1 MRNLFR
7 KAMVIA
13 AAALLPVLFN
23 PALAHHSAV
32 TWDLTQ
38 RVSITG
44 TVKVVLFRN
53 PHGHLEVL
61 VAKADNS
68 TETWNVETSAMNI
81 LVRRGWKFDQVHVG
95 DKLTVIGHPNKTL
108 PLELYAR
115 ELHLEDGQV
124 FGDPTGKDAALD

>member
-7 KAMVIA
+7 RAALVA
-13 AAALLPVLFN
+13 AAALLPALSN

-38 RVSITG
+38 RITIAG
-44 TVKVVLFRN
+44 TVKVVMFRN
-53 PHGHLEVL
+53 PHGHLELL
-61 VAKADNS
+61 VAKPDNS
-68 TETWNVETSAMNI
+68 SEIWNVETSAMNI

-95 DKLTVIGHPNKTL
+95 DKLTVVGHPNKTL
-108 PLELYAR
+108 PLEIYAR

-124 FGDPTGKDAALD
+124 FGDPSGKDTALD